1 MYAYD
6 DAGSCTRIEAGG
18 GSKEGDE
25 ALLMLMIWYSTEQMR
40 QVVCKDYPLC
50 SSGFFSHGKE
60 VVNLLLE
67 LEDWM
72 RIYITSECVCVTL
85 LNGEKREDGM
95 CYLSWEEL
103 DELLWE

>member
-1 MYAYD
+1 MMTQVHAPELKR
-6 DAGSCTRIEAGG
+6 GEEVRR
-18 GSKEGDE
+18 GDE

-60 VVNLLLE
+60 VVNQLLE

-72 RIYITSECVCVTL
+72 RIYITSECVCDFA
-85 LNGEKREDGM
+85 E
-95 CYLSWEEL
+95 W
-103 DELLWE
+103 